1 MGGFVKT
8 GNIIYSCVTEK
19 KKLISMDVNTGQV
32 IDSLKVGTGTI
43 IFSDG
48 LLYYYNQKGDMN
60 LVKPDQGKMKL
71 ISSFKITAGT
81 KEHFSHPVIH
91 DGVLYIRHGKVLQA
105 YNIKNN

>member
-1 MGGFVKT
+1 
-8 GNIIYSCVTEK
+8 
-19 KKLISMDVNTGQV
+19 
-32 IDSLKVGTGTI
+32 LKVGTGTI

-48 LLYYYNQKGDMN
+48 LLYYYNQKGEMD
-60 LVKPDQGKMKL
+60 LVKPDQGNMKL

-105 YNIKNN
+105 YNIKND